1 VRVRVIAATESDLDG
16 AIDDGTFRAPLL
28 HRLSSYVI
36 WIPPLRDRREDI
48 PRLVVEFLQQELA
61 RVGRTD
67 CLERTDE
74 RASAWLPLELMRLL
88 FLHPWPGN
96 VRQLRNVIRQLVIS
110 NRDAPVA
117 RLDEENERVLRAAPA
132 PGAPRDA
139 LTIEEDELAA
149 ALRRNAWELVPTA
162 RELGISRAALYR
174 LIDKN
179 PRLRKAS
186 DIERAELER
195 CLRECGGDIEMAAT
209 RLEVSRRAL
218 QMRVTELGL

>member
-1 VRVRVIAATESDLDG
+1 
-16 AIDDGTFRAPLL
+16 
-28 HRLSSYVI
+28 
-36 WIPPLRDRREDI
+36 
-48 PRLVVEFLQQELA
+48 
-61 RVGRTD
+61 
-67 CLERTDE
+67 
-74 RASAWLPLELMRLL
+74 
-88 FLHPWPGN
+88 
-96 VRQLRNVIRQLVIS
+96 
-110 NRDAPVA
+110 
-117 RLDEENERVLRAAPA
+117 
-132 PGAPRDA
+132 
-139 LTIEEDELAA
+139 
-149 ALRRNAWELVPTA
+149 VPTA